1 MSAVA
6 DLSDDGLPDLVVVNV
21 DEGTYSVLLN
31 KGPTGGIPWTNVGYG
46 LAGTDGVPCLAAT
59 GTLLAGSSGAL
70 SLSHAAPNAPC
81 LLVIAPAIVPTPF
94 KCGTLV
100 PDPEGLKR
108 VLVTTAGGDVDQR
121 WSNFPAGLSG
131 VAFELQC
138 AVLDAAAA
146 CGVSLSNALKGTI
159 P

>member
-6 DLSDDGLPDLVVVNV
+6 DLSDDGLPDLVVVNA
-21 DEGTYSVLLN
+21 DEDTYSVFLN
-31 KGPTGGIPWTNVGYG
+31 KGPTGGLPWTNVGYG

-59 GTLLAGSSGAL
+59 GTLQAGSSGLL
-70 SLSHAAPNAPC
+70 SLKHAAPSAPC
-81 LLVIAPAIVPTPF
+81 LLFIAPAIVPTPF

-108 VLVTTAGGDVDQR
+108 VLVTTAVGDVDLS
-121 WSNFPAGLSG
+121 WASLPGGLSG
-131 VAFELQC
+131 VAFELQY